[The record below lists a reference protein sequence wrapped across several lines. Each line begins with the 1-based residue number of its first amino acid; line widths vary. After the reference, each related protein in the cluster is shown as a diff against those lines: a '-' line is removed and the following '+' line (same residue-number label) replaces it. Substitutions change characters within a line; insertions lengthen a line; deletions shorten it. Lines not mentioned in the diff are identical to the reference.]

1 RGLGL
6 RAAFAAARAV
16 GVGGRAGVVGV
27 ARLGATGPC
36 WRAGRMSAVAA
47 ITMGTAPA
55 VGRGSRVEPLLAGL
69 PLPRPVTLGL
79 TEALARPGRSLMT
92 MGAILVG
99 GRTTIFALSLHLS
112 VTQVAQHLIPD
123 HHV

>member
-55 VGRGSRVEPLLAGL
+55 VGRGSRAEPLLAGL
-69 PLPRPVTLGL
+69 PLPRPITLGI
-79 TEALARPGRSLMT
+79 TEALARPGRSPMT

-99 GRTTIFALSLHLS
+99 GGATIFAPGLPLSLP
-112 VTQVAQHLIPD
+112 QVAQDLVRDPH
-123 HHV
+123 